1 VNTCLG
7 ICYRLRHLL
16 WRAPY
21 SIFDL
26 AMSAGFLAMGLHLLL
41 FPDLFSR
48 FDGVYFPMRRVMDQA
63 MWAWVFIGCG
73 GYGLLL
79 VLWPRRP
86 RFILRLLARMAVAFC
101 LLSFALDNLSSYPPP
116 MSGML
121 YAVLA
126 VFSIW
131 SIVRIRCDG

>member
-1 VNTCLG
+1 
-7 ICYRLRHLL
+7 
-16 WRAPY
+16 
-21 SIFDL
+21 
-26 AMSAGFLAMGLHLLL
+26 
-41 FPDLFSR
+41 
-48 FDGVYFPMRRVMDQA
+48 MDQV
-63 MWAWVFIGCG
+63 MWAWIFIGCG
-73 GYGLLL
+73 GYGLLI

-101 LLSFALDNLSSYPPP
+101 LLSFALNNLSSYPPP